1 MQVLPASGIVKMEW
15 YQNRYWSCNLAVTL
29 HRGLRVHRF
38 CGSSQGEVTG
48 CSLHPSPRTS
58 ISTVDEL
65 ETCAAYNLYK
75 MYEFFNSLVL
85 VSSSTIKWCIHFLKN
100 YLRELDVTLLF
111 I

>member
-1 MQVLPASGIVKMEW
+1 M
-15 YQNRYWSCNLAVTL
+15 
-29 HRGLRVHRF
+29 
-38 CGSSQGEVTG
+38 TG

-65 ETCAAYNLYK
+65 ETSAAKKLYK

-85 VSSSTIKWCIHFLKN
+85 VSSSTIKWCIDFLKN